1 VAGPARTAAIVAHC
15 AEAGTWALA
24 FKRGRMTALPPAA
37 RRAAANVLIHALIPA
52 AAGFAGA
59 AIAKRR
65 R

>member
-1 VAGPARTAAIVAHC
+1 MSRSTAGIVAHC
-15 AEAGTWALA
+15 ADAGARALQ
-24 FKRGRMTALPPAA
+24 FKGGRMPALPPAA
-37 RRAAANVLIHALIPA
+37 RRAAANVIMHALIPA